1 MKQLLTWLYLLR
13 KTFLTAAS
21 RRHYSQYGE
30 DVVLRDWFHDHPPG
44 VFVDVGCYHPRK
56 FSNTY
61 WLYKRG
67 WRGVNIDIDPLKI
80 QAFRLARPHD
90 INILAGVGDQETTAT
105 VYRFGKYGLGTT
117 IDPDLAAA
125 TREPLR
131 EKQTVQIRTLESILA
146 ETPWKDAPIDLL
158 SIDVEGMDLAVLRG
172 FDLARHHPKL
182 IMIELHA
189 DAIGDVLE
197 SGLHRYL
204 SERDYVLCNWVGL
217 TLFYRRSDVC
227 LKKLPRR

>member
-13 KTFLTAAS
+13 KTFLTVAS

-30 DVVLRDWFHDHPPG
+30 DVVLRDWFHRRPPG

-80 QAFRLARPHD
+80 QAFRLTRPRD
-90 INILAGVGDQETTAT
+90 TNVLSGVGECETTAT

-125 TREPLR
+125 TKEPLR
-131 EKQTVQIRTLESILA
+131 EKQTVQVRTLESILA

-172 FDLARHHPKL
+172 FDLDKHRPRL
-182 IMIELHA
+182 ILIELHA
-189 DAIGDVLE
+189 DAIGDVLT
-197 SGLHRYL
+197 SDLHHHL
-204 SERDYVLCNWVGL
+204 TDHGYVLCNWVGL
-217 TLFYRRSDVC
+217 TLFYRRHDVC
-227 LKKLPRR
+227 LKELPRS

>member
-1 MKQLLTWLYLLR
+1 MKRLLTWLYLLR
-13 KTFLTAAS
+13 KTFLTVAS

-30 DVVLRDWFHDHPPG
+30 DVVLRDWFHRAPPG

-61 WLYKRG
+61 WLYKHG
-67 WRGVNIDIDPLKI
+67 WRGVNVDIDPLKV
-80 QAFRLARPHD
+80 QAFRMARPKD
-90 INILAGVGDQETTAT
+90 INILAGVGDRETTAT

-131 EKQTVQIRTLESILA
+131 EKQTVRIHTLESILA

-172 FDLARHHPKL
+172 FDLAKHRPRL
-182 IMIELHA
+182 ILIELHA
-189 DAIGDVLE
+189 DAIHEVLE
-197 SGLHRYL
+197 SALHRHL
-204 SERDYVLCNWVGL
+204 REHDYVLCNWVGL
-217 TLFYRRSDVC
+217 TLFYRRSDVR
-227 LKKLPRR
+227 LKEWPRR